1 MVYTVLIW
9 KRFEKVKVLVIQSR
23 PTLCYPIDYTPPG
36 SFIHEILQAGILK
49 WVVIPFSRTSS
60 QPRDWTLVSCIA
72 CGFFITEPP
81 GKPSSVQWLKML
93 STPTVEAGAGGPE
106 VADQAYLGEPLFRGN
121 PSSHGVHMTG
131 GEDIIKQARK
141 TGHLTT

>member
-60 QPRDWTLVSCIA
+60 QPRDWTHVS
-72 CGFFITEPP
+72 
-81 GKPSSVQWLKML
+81 
-93 STPTVEAGAGGPE
+93 
-106 VADQAYLGEPLFRGN
+106 
-121 PSSHGVHMTG
+121 HMTG
-131 GEDIIKQARK
+131 RFFSIGVTMQDVYMLVK
-141 TGHLTT
+141 LW

>member
-1 MVYTVLIW
+1 
-9 KRFEKVKVLVIQSR
+9 
-23 PTLCYPIDYTPPG
+23 
-36 SFIHEILQAGILK
+36 
-49 WVVIPFSRTSS
+49 
-60 QPRDWTLVSCIA
+60 
-72 CGFFITEPP
+72 
-81 GKPSSVQWLKML
+81 ML

-121 PSSHGVHMTG
+121 PSPHGVHMTG